1 MGLFDFFKK
10 NKTKKQEKYKLGM
23 HKTRENSFGSIKK
36 ILEAKNAIDD
46 ELFDELEEVFIMAD
60 VGVDT
65 VISFIDDLR
74 DEVTKQGITEP
85 KQLQEI
91 IIDKMFEIY
100 LKGEVVNANLN
111 LNKNGLSVVLFVGVN
126 GVGKTT
132 SIAKI
137 AYQLKKEGKKVL
149 LAAGDTFR
157 AGAIEQLATWAKKVG
172 VDIVYKD
179 AGSDPSS
186 VMFDAVNKAKNE
198 GYDVDVA
205 FTAEQALTYDLKK
218 YSLILLDIM
227 MGEISGIKMA
237 KILKEN
243 VATAEIPI
251 IFCTARDTEDDM
263 IMGLNIGADDYIM
276 KPYTIRNVIARVKS
290 VLRRTLTHKNII
302 ITDKPDILKVDGLQL
317 DLGFKRCTIEGREIK
332 LAKKEFELLAYLIS
346 NRGKIC
352 SREQILNSVWSDEV
366 VVLDRTIDVNITRLR
381 SKIGEY
387 GSYIITRS
395 GFGYGFRD

>member
-1 MGLFDFFKK
+1 M
-10 NKTKKQEKYKLGM
+10 TE
-23 HKTRENSFGSIKK
+23 R
-36 ILEAKNAIDD
+36 ILIVDD
-46 ELFDELEEVFIMAD
+46 EETLCEV
-60 VGVDT
+60 
-65 VISFIDDLR
+65 
-74 DEVTKQGITEP
+74 
-85 KQLQEI
+85 
-91 IIDKMFEIY
+91 
-100 LKGEVVNANLN
+100 LKLN
-111 LNKNGLSVVLFVGVN
+111 L
-126 GVGKTT
+126 
-132 SIAKI
+132 
-137 AYQLKKEGKKVL
+137 E
-149 LAAGDTFR
+149 
-157 AGAIEQLATWAKKVG
+157 
-172 VDIVYKD
+172 
-179 AGSDPSS
+179 
-186 VMFDAVNKAKNE
+186 NE

-276 KPYTIRNVIARVKS
+276 KPYTIRNVIARVKT
-290 VLRRTLTHKNII
+290 VLRRTSTHKNII
-302 ITDKPDILKVDGLQL
+302 ITDKPNILKVEGLQL
-317 DLGFKRCTIEGREIK
+317 DLGFKICTIEGREVK